1 MKMGYLEFQ
10 KFKPNGR
17 KTFVVFITSKRSGTK
32 LGLIKWYPSWR
43 QYCFF
48 PIVMSDEVL
57 E

>member
-1 MKMGYLEFQ
+1 MGYLEFQ